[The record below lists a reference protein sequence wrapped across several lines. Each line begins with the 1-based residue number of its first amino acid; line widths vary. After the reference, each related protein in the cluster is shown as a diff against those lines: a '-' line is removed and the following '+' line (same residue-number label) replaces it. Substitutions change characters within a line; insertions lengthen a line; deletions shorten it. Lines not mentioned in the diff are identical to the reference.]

1 MNSLL
6 QNLFQKFIKQKKF
19 EENKYQGFSDAA
31 ICLFNALEKKGEAKV
46 KDFLIKDFKGLP
58 VSKEDEEYAFNYF
71 INNSVILSA
80 TVANYGTSVTTE
92 FLYDGLASPSLID
105 NYFLQ
110 CEAGRAL
117 KSRLITIK
125 EQLNKIINEYSR
137 KNGKILI
144 GNFGSGPGRDVIN
157 VLSSCHNNGNIKAIH
172 IDKDVNSLKRGKRMA
187 MNMGVGQHIEFVKE
201 SFLKYET
208 EKKFDIILLIGI
220 ICPLN
225 IENSVVVLQKI
236 KKFLKED
243 GVIIASTATKK
254 MGAEDP
260 FTYYLMKW
268 AADWEMFFKDEADLK
283 KIYENAGYQWKGQF
297 TEPLGFHMMGMGK
310 PFVNE

>member
-58 VSKEDEEYAFNYF
+58 VSKE
-71 INNSVILSA
+71 
-80 TVANYGTSVTTE
+80 
-92 FLYDGLASPSLID
+92 DGLASPSLID